1 MRVLRSFSVMISVT
15 ISVSACNERAPKS
28 DGRDT
33 TSEPPASAARSAD
46 PEPLAPEPGSQR
58 EAGAVPFEFPAV
70 KARSKQ
76 GDFVLAPS
84 KGWIEEAFAKGADKQ
99 PFIFYGAWMLE
110 PGEKA
115 SVLRTLPGQRV
126 TIPNAMIIPVGT
138 GESAKTGDIVLT
150 AWASGSG
157 MQRAIVVGGAPAEPS
172 VRYLDLE
179 LDSPSG
185 WGKKEDTL
193 KPNTFHVL
201 TKAGEPGT
209 TVACKEGERHT
220 RFVIVTEADGKLL
233 GVGFAGKMKVLPRA
247 TCKNVPI
254 APKVKV
260 GDTVFVP
267 VIGAFTEAKVTKV
280 DEKIGRV
287 WVKHE
292 FGGQDTDEAFAFT
305 NVLPSL

>member
-1 MRVLRSFSVMISVT
+1 MHELRSLSALISVT
-15 ISVSACNERAPKS
+15 IFVSACNERAPRN
-28 DGRDT
+28 DGKDPDP
-33 TSEPPASAARSAD
+33 EPTASVARSAD
-46 PEPLAPEPGSQR
+46 PEPLEPAPGAQR

-70 KARSKQ
+70 KPRSKQ

-115 SVLRTLPGQRV
+115 STIRTLPGQRV
-126 TIPNAMIIPVGT
+126 TIPNAMIIPVGA
-138 GESAKTGDIVLT
+138 GETAKPGDIVLT
-150 AWASGSG
+150 AWSSGSG
-157 MQRAIVVGGAPAEPS
+157 MQRAMVVGGTPKEPS

-185 WGKKEDTL
+185 WGKKEDAL
-193 KPNTFHVL
+193 KENTFHVL
-201 TKAGEPGT
+201 SKPGEPGT

-220 RFVIVTEADGKLL
+220 RFVIVAEADGKLL

-247 TCKNVPI
+247 SCKNVPI
-254 APKVKV
+254 APKLKV

-267 VIGAFTEAKVTKV
+267 VIGSYTEAKVTKL

-287 WVKHE
+287 WAKHE
-292 FGGQDTDEAFAFT
+292 FGGKDKDEAFAFT